1 MKKEDFLKLGVSEEL
16 AVKCESAFAEE
27 IKGYIPKA
35 RFNEVNEENKSLKA
49 DVSERDRQLE
59 DLKKSSGDNAELK
72 KQIETLQTANKEQQK
87 AHEAEM
93 NQLRLENA
101 VDSALAAAGA
111 KNGKTVKALLQLD
124 KVKLG
129 EDGKLS
135 GLDEQLSE
143 IRKSDGYLFAEAQPA
158 HSFKGFQPGAS
169 GDNIPGGKP
178 DPSNMTYSETLAYL
192 AANPGAS
199 IN

>member
-1 MKKEDFLKLGVSEEL
+1 MKKEDFLKLGVPEEL

-49 DVSERDRQLE
+49 DVSERDKQLE
-59 DLKKSSGDNAELK
+59 DLKKPSGDNAELK
-72 KQIETLQTANKEQQK
+72 KQIEALQTANREQQK

-158 HSFKGFQPGAS
+158 PSFKGFQPGAS
-169 GDNIPGGKP
+169 GDNIPGGKV

-192 AANPGAS
+192 KANPGAS